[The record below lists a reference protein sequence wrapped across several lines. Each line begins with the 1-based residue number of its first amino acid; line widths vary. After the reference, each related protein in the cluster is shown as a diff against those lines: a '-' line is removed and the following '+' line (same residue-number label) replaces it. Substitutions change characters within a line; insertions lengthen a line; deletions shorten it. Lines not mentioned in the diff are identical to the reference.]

1 MVGKEQ
7 ILRKVKVYSEL
18 LKLEHTVFALP
29 FGLASLILLYKE
41 VPSFSKI
48 ILIILAMV
56 LARTLG
62 MALNRLIDKP
72 FDALNPRT
80 SLWPHVKGL
89 IKDWE
94 LKIIILFSGASFV
107 VCCYF
112 INFLAFILSPLVI
125 LLLWFYP
132 LAKRITYFPHFVLGL
147 VYFLIP
153 LAIDIAINER
163 ISLMAIFLGIGMGSW
178 VSGFD
183 ILYSLQDYNF
193 DKKIGLKSV
202 AVKFGISKALKM
214 AKFLHLVTFLSLLLC
229 GVLHPKLTWI
239 YFLGLFAISGFLVYE
254 HSLIKENDLS
264 KINKAFFTINGLISF
279 VYLLVIILN
288 EIMVNFFKI

>member
-89 IKDWE
+89 VKEWE

-254 HSLIKENDLS
+254 HSLIRENDLS

>member
-89 IKDWE
+89 VKEWE

>member
-89 IKDWE
+89 VKEWE

-163 ISLMAIFLGIGMGSW
+163 VSLIAILLGIGMGSW